1 MIMSKSMEIIEHRGD
16 RYMVE
21 NSILKAEIL
30 SQALPYIQK
39 YNNKIVVIKYGG
51 NAMINEELK
60 MNVIT
65 DVVLLSEIG
74 VKVILVH
81 GGGPEINRTLKKVGK
96 ESKFINGLR
105 YTDEETIDIVQMV
118 LAGKTNKDLVKLIM
132 QKGGNA
138 TGISGIDNM
147 LIEAEKYE
155 SEDDLG
161 YVGAVKK
168 IHPNIIVDMLD
179 KGYIPVVASVG
190 MDEDGH
196 TYNINADTA
205 AAEIASAVGAENMIL
220 VSDIPGLLEDKNDE
234 NTLLPLVHVYEVN
247 SLMKKE
253 IISGGMIPKV
263 DCCVRAIRQD
273 VKKAVIIDGRIPH
286 SILIEMLSKDGIG
299 TMFKR

>member
-1 MIMSKSMEIIEHRGD
+1 MN
-16 RYMVE
+16 
-21 NSILKAEIL
+21 NSIMKAEIL

-81 GGGPEINRTLKKVGK
+81 GGGPEINKTLKKIGK

-105 YTDEETIDIVQMV
+105 YTDEETIDVVQMV

-147 LIEAEKYE
+147 LIEAEKIE

-161 YVGAVKK
+161 YVGSIKE
-168 IHPNIIVDMLD
+168 IHPHIIMDMLD

-190 MDEDGH
+190 MDAQGN

-220 VSDIPGLLEDKNDE
+220 VSDIPGLLEDKDDE

-247 SLMKKE
+247 SLMKKG

-263 DCCVRAIRQD
+263 ECCVRAIRQD

>member
-1 MIMSKSMEIIEHRGD
+1 MN
-16 RYMVE
+16 
-21 NSILKAEIL
+21 NSIMKAEIL

-74 VKVILVH
+74 IKVILVH
-81 GGGPEINRTLKKVGK
+81 GGGPEINKTLKKIGK

-105 YTDEETIDIVQMV
+105 YTDEETIDVVQMV

-147 LIEAEKYE
+147 LIEAEKLE

-161 YVGAVKK
+161 YVGAIKE
-168 IHPNIIVDMLD
+168 IHPHIIMDMLD

-190 MDEDGH
+190 MDAQGN

-220 VSDIPGLLEDKNDE
+220 ISDIPGLLEDKDDE

-247 SLMKKE
+247 SLMKKG

-263 DCCVRAIRQD
+263 ECCVRAIRQD

>member
-1 MIMSKSMEIIEHRGD
+1 MEI
-16 RYMVE
+16 
-21 NSILKAEIL
+21 NSIVKAEIL

-81 GGGPEINRTLKKVGK
+81 GGGPEISQTLKKMGK
-96 ESKFINGLR
+96 ESHFINGLR
-105 YTDEETIDIVQMV
+105 YTDDETIDVVQMV

-132 QKGGNA
+132 QQGGNA
-138 TGISGIDNM
+138 VGISGIDNM
-147 LIEAEKYE
+147 LVEAEKYE
-155 SEDDLG
+155 YEEDLG
-161 YVGAVKK
+161 YVGAVKA
-168 IHPNIIVDMLD
+168 IHPHIIIDLLE

-190 MDEDGH
+190 MDDEGH
-196 TYNINADTA
+196 TYNVNADTV

-234 NTLLPLVHVYEVN
+234 STLLPLVHVYEVN
-247 SLMKKE
+247 SLMKKG
-253 IISGGMIPKV
+253 IISGGMIPKIE
-263 DCCVRAIRQD
+263 CCVKAIRQN

>member
-1 MIMSKSMEIIEHRGD
+1 MEK
-16 RYMVE
+16 

-81 GGGPEINRTLKKVGK
+81 GGGPEISGTLKKIGK

-105 YTDEETIDIVQMV
+105 YTDEETIDVVQMV

-138 TGISGIDNM
+138 MGISGIDNM
-147 LIEAEKYE
+147 LIEAEKYQ
-155 SEDDLG
+155 SDDDLG
-161 YVGAVKK
+161 YVGAVKE
-168 IHPNIIVDMLD
+168 IHPDIIMDMLD

-190 MDEDGH
+190 MDHDGH

-220 VSDIPGLLEDKNDE
+220 VSDIPGLLNDRNDE
-234 NTLLPLVHVYEVN
+234 DSLIPLVHVYEVN
-247 SLMKKE
+247 SLMNKG

-263 DCCVRAIRQD
+263 ECCVNALRKD

-286 SILIEMLSKDGIG
+286 SILIEMLSPEGIG
-299 TMFKR
+299 TMFIR

>member
-1 MIMSKSMEIIEHRGD
+1 
-16 RYMVE
+16 MVE

-81 GGGPEINRTLKKVGK
+81 GGGPEINQTLKKIGK
-96 ESKFINGLR
+96 ETKFINGLR

-161 YVGAVKK
+161 YVGSVKS
-168 IHPNIIVDMLD
+168 IHPHIIMDMLD

-190 MDEDGH
+190 MDKDGH
-196 TYNINADTA
+196 TFNVNADTA

-220 VSDIPGLLEDKNDE
+220 VSDIPGLLEDKDDE

-247 SLMKKE
+247 SLMKKG
-253 IISGGMIPKV
+253 IISGVMIPKV
-263 DCCVRAIRQD
+263 DCCVRAIRQN

>member
-1 MIMSKSMEIIEHRGD
+1 MESH
-16 RYMVE
+16 
-21 NSILKAEIL
+21 SILKAEIL

-60 MNVIT
+60 MNVIS

-81 GGGPEINRTLKKVGK
+81 GGGPEISGTLKKIGK
-96 ESKFINGLR
+96 ESKFIDGLR
-105 YTDEETIDIVQMV
+105 YTDEETIDVVQMV

-155 SEDDLG
+155 SKHDLG
-161 YVGAVKK
+161 YVGAVKE
-168 IHPNIIVDMLD
+168 IHPNIILDMLD
-179 KGYIPVVASVG
+179 KGYIPVIASVG
-190 MDEDGH
+190 MDKDGH

-205 AAEIASAVGAENMIL
+205 AAEIAGALNAENMIL
-220 VSDIPGLLEDKNDE
+220 VSDIPGLLEDKDDE
-234 NTLLPLVHVYEVN
+234 SSLIPLVHVYEVN
-247 SLMKKE
+247 SLMNKG

-263 DCCVRAIRQD
+263 DCCVRAVRAD

-286 SILIEMLSKDGIG
+286 SILIEMLSKEGIG
-299 TMFKR
+299 TMFIR

>member
-1 MIMSKSMEIIEHRGD
+1 MEN
-16 RYMVE
+16 
-21 NSILKAEIL
+21 NSVFKAKIL

-39 YNNKIVVIKYGG
+39 YRDKIVVIKYGG

-60 MNVIT
+60 MNVIS

-81 GGGPEINRTLKKVGK
+81 GGGPEINDTLKKMQK

-105 YTDEETIDIVQMV
+105 YTDEETIDVVQMV

-138 TGISGIDNM
+138 TGISGVDNM
-147 LIEAEKYE
+147 LIEAEKYQGK
-155 SEDDLG
+155 DDLG
-161 YVGAVKK
+161 YVGAIKD
-168 IHPNIIVDMLD
+168 IHPNIIFDLLD
-179 KGYIPVVASVG
+179 KGYIPVIASVG
-190 MDEDGH
+190 MDRKGN

-205 AAEIASAVGAENMIL
+205 AAEIASALGANNMLL
-220 VSDIPGLLEDKNDE
+220 VSDIPGLLKDKDDE
-234 NTLLPLVHVYEVN
+234 STLIPLVHVSEVDG
-247 SLMKKE
+247 LMKE
-253 IISGGMIPKV
+253 GIISGGMIPKIE
-263 DCCVRAIRQD
+263 CCVRAIRQN

>member
-1 MIMSKSMEIIEHRGD
+1 M
-16 RYMVE
+16 E

-65 DVVLLSEIG
+65 DIVLLSEIG

-81 GGGPEINRTLKKVGK
+81 GGGPEISKTLKRVGK
-96 ESKFINGLR
+96 ESKFIDGLR

-155 SEDDLG
+155 SEHDLG
-161 YVGAVKK
+161 YVGAVKE
-168 IHPNIIVDMLD
+168 IHPHIIMDMLNN
-179 KGYIPVVASVG
+179 GYIPVVASVG
-190 MDEDGH
+190 MDKDGN

-220 VSDIPGLLEDKNDE
+220 VSDVPGLLEDKDDE
-234 NTLLPLVHVYEVN
+234 STLLPLVHVYEVN
-247 SLMKKE
+247 SLMKKG

-263 DCCVRAIRQD
+263 DCCVRALRQD

-299 TMFKR
+299 TMLIR

>member
-1 MIMSKSMEIIEHRGD
+1 MDK
-16 RYMVE
+16 
-21 NSILKAEIL
+21 NSIVKAEVL

-39 YNNKIVVIKYGG
+39 YNSKIVVIKYGG

-60 MNVIT
+60 MNVIK

-81 GGGPEINRTLKKVGK
+81 GGGPEINRTLDKMGK
-96 ESKFINGLR
+96 ETQFINGLR
-105 YTDEETIDIVQMV
+105 YTDEETIDVVQMV

-138 TGISGIDNM
+138 VGISGVDNQ
-147 LIEAEKYE
+147 LIIAKKHE

-161 YVGAVKK
+161 YVGDVDK
-168 IHPNIIVDMLD
+168 INPNIIIDMLD
-179 KGYIPVVASVG
+179 KGYIPVIASVG
-190 MDEDGH
+190 TDEEGH

-205 AAEIASAVGAENMIL
+205 AAEIAGALGAENMIL
-220 VSDIPGLLEDKNDE
+220 VSDIPGLLADKDDE
-234 NTLLPLVHVYEVN
+234 GTLIPLVHVYEVN
-247 SLMKKE
+247 SLIEKG
-253 IISGGMIPKV
+253 IIGGGMIPKV
-263 DCCVRAIRQD
+263 YCCVRAIRQD

-286 SILIEMLSKDGIG
+286 SILIEMLSKEGIG

>member
-1 MIMSKSMEIIEHRGD
+1 
-16 RYMVE
+16 MVE

-81 GGGPEINRTLKKVGK
+81 GGGPEINQTLKKIGK
-96 ESKFINGLR
+96 ETKFINGLR

-161 YVGAVKK
+161 YVGSVKS
-168 IHPNIIVDMLD
+168 IHPHIIMDMLD

-190 MDEDGH
+190 MDKDGH
-196 TYNINADTA
+196 TFNVNADTA

-220 VSDIPGLLEDKNDE
+220 VSDIPGLLEDKDDE

-247 SLMKKE
+247 SLMKKG
-253 IISGGMIPKV
+253 IISG
-263 DCCVRAIRQD
+263 
-273 VKKAVIIDGRIPH
+273 
-286 SILIEMLSKDGIG
+286 
-299 TMFKR
+299 

>member
-1 MIMSKSMEIIEHRGD
+1 MDK
-16 RYMVE
+16 
-21 NSILKAEIL
+21 NSIVKAEIL

-60 MNVIT
+60 MNVIK

-81 GGGPEINRTLKKVGK
+81 GGGPEINRTLDKMGK
-96 ESKFINGLR
+96 ETQFINGLR
-105 YTDEETIDIVQMV
+105 YTDEETIDVVQMV

-138 TGISGIDNM
+138 VGISGVDNR
-147 LIEAEKYE
+147 LIIAKKHE

-161 YVGAVKK
+161 YVGDVDK
-168 IHPNIIVDMLD
+168 INPNIIIDMLD
-179 KGYIPVVASVG
+179 KGYIPVIASVG
-190 MDEDGH
+190 TDEEGH

-205 AAEIASAVGAENMIL
+205 AAEIAGALGAENMIL
-220 VSDIPGLLEDKNDE
+220 VSDIPGLLADKDDE
-234 NTLLPLVHVYEVN
+234 GTLIPLVHVYEVN
-247 SLMKKE
+247 GLIEKG
-253 IISGGMIPKV
+253 IIGGGMIPKV

-286 SILIEMLSKDGIG
+286 SILIEMLSKEGIG

>member
-1 MIMSKSMEIIEHRGD
+1 MDK
-16 RYMVE
+16 
-21 NSILKAEIL
+21 NSIVKAEVL

-39 YNNKIVVIKYGG
+39 YNSKIVVIKYGG

-60 MNVIT
+60 MNVIK

-81 GGGPEINRTLKKVGK
+81 GGGPEINRTLDKMGK
-96 ESKFINGLR
+96 ETQFINGLR
-105 YTDEETIDIVQMV
+105 YTDEETIDVVQMV

-138 TGISGIDNM
+138 VGISGVDNQ
-147 LIEAEKYE
+147 LIIAKKHE

-161 YVGAVKK
+161 YVGDVDK
-168 IHPNIIVDMLD
+168 INPNIIIDMLD
-179 KGYIPVVASVG
+179 KGYIPVIASVG
-190 MDEDGH
+190 TDEEDH

-205 AAEIASAVGAENMIL
+205 AAEIAGALGAENMIL
-220 VSDIPGLLEDKNDE
+220 VSDIPGLLADKDDE
-234 NTLLPLVHVYEVN
+234 GTLIPLVHVYEVN
-247 SLMKKE
+247 SLIEKG
-253 IISGGMIPKV
+253 IIGGGMIPKV

-286 SILIEMLSKDGIG
+286 SILIEMLSKEGIG

>member
-1 MIMSKSMEIIEHRGD
+1 MDK
-16 RYMVE
+16 
-21 NSILKAEIL
+21 NSIVKAEVL

-39 YNNKIVVIKYGG
+39 YNSKIVVIKYGG

-60 MNVIT
+60 MNVIK

-81 GGGPEINRTLKKVGK
+81 GGGPEINRTLDKMGK
-96 ESKFINGLR
+96 ETQFINGLR
-105 YTDEETIDIVQMV
+105 YTDEETIDVVQMV
-118 LAGKTNKDLVKLIM
+118 LAGKTNKDLVKLIT

-138 TGISGIDNM
+138 VGISGVDNQ
-147 LIEAEKYE
+147 LIIAKKHE

-161 YVGAVKK
+161 YVGDVDK
-168 IHPNIIVDMLD
+168 INPNIIIDMLD
-179 KGYIPVVASVG
+179 KGYIPVIASVG
-190 MDEDGH
+190 TDEEGH

-205 AAEIASAVGAENMIL
+205 AAEIAGALGAENMIL
-220 VSDIPGLLEDKNDE
+220 VSDIPGLLADKDDE
-234 NTLLPLVHVYEVN
+234 GTLIPLVHVYEVN
-247 SLMKKE
+247 SLIEKG
-253 IISGGMIPKV
+253 IIGGGMIPKV

-286 SILIEMLSKDGIG
+286 SILIEMLSKEGIG

>member
-1 MIMSKSMEIIEHRGD
+1 
-16 RYMVE
+16 MVE

-81 GGGPEINRTLKKVGK
+81 GGGPEINQTLKKIGK
-96 ESKFINGLR
+96 ETKFINGLR

-161 YVGAVKK
+161 YVGSVKS
-168 IHPNIIVDMLD
+168 IHPHIIIDMLD

-190 MDEDGH
+190 MDKDGH
-196 TYNINADTA
+196 TFNVNADTA

-220 VSDIPGLLEDKNDE
+220 VSDIPGLLEDKDDE

-247 SLMKKE
+247 SLMKKG

-263 DCCVRAIRQD
+263 DCCVRAIRQN